1 MLTPDPV
8 DPNNFSIAAGE
19 VESKGVEFDLSGEI
33 APGLRMSA
41 AYASTDAKVTQ
52 DNNAFLVGRQL
63 ANVPRQSGNLMLVQ
77 AFKLDANSATAGIGV
92 NYIGEREGAVAPLVV
107 ADNFKLPAYTSIKIL
122 GSYAVGKNFKFSLD
136 IDNVFDKTFYTSS
149 YSQMWVFPGNGRK
162 VTLGA
167 QYKF

>member
-1 MLTPDPV
+1 M
-8 DPNNFSIAAGE
+8 
-19 VESKGVEFDLSGEI
+19 
-33 APGLRMSA
+33 
-41 AYASTDAKVTQ
+41 
-52 DNNAFLVGRQL
+52 
-63 ANVPRQSGNLMLVQ
+63 
-77 AFKLDANSATAGIGV
+77 
-92 NYIGEREGAVAPLVV
+92 APLVV